1 MIWGFGKKKPPEA
14 APPPQAG
21 AAPESAEA
29 RSGMFGKLFEG
40 LRKSS
45 SKLGDGITGA
55 FVKRKLD
62 QEALDELEEMLIAS
76 DMGAPAAA
84 KIIAGFTEARF
95 GREAGAGEIKQ
106 ALAHEVAKL
115 LAPREAPLD
124 LAGPPKPRVVL
135 MIGVNGSGKTTTIG
149 KLCRLLSEAGAK
161 VVVAAGDT
169 FRAAAIEQLKVWADR
184 AGAAFVA
191 HGQGADAAG
200 VAFEGL
206 QRAQAEGADVLLIDT
221 AGRLQNKAELMAE
234 LNKIVRALRKLDED
248 APHETLLVLDATVG
262 QNALS
267 QVENFRS
274 AAPLSGLIMTKL
286 DGTAR
291 GGVLVAIAERH
302 ALPVHFVGVGE
313 KAEDLQPFEAA
324 AFARALVGL
333 EEQQA

>member
-1 MIWGFGKKKPPEA
+1 MIWGFGKKKQPDAPPENSPA
-14 APPPQAG
+14 APVRD
-21 AAPESAEA
+21 AAP
-29 RSGMFGKLFEG
+29 GLFGKLFDG
-40 LRKSS
+40 LKKSS
-45 SKLGDGITGA
+45 SKLGDGISGA

-62 QEALDELEEMLIAS
+62 QEALEELEELLIAS
-76 DMGAPAAA
+76 DMGAAAA
-84 KIIAGFTEARF
+84 GQIIAGFREARF
-95 GREAGAGEIKQ
+95 GKEAAEAEIKH
-106 ALAHEVAKL
+106 ALAIEVAKL
-115 LAPREAPLD
+115 LKPREVPLD
-124 LAGPPKPRVVL
+124 LTQPPKPRVVL

-149 KLCRLLSEAGAK
+149 KLCRALSQAGAK

-184 AGAAFVA
+184 AGATFVA

-206 QRAQAEGADVLLIDT
+206 KIAQAQQADVLLIDT

-234 LNKIVRALRKLDED
+234 LNKIVRALRKLDDD

-313 KAEDLQPFEAA
+313 RPEDLQPFQAE

-333 EEQQA
+333 EE